1 MAEGR
6 VGRYALVKRIGRGGM
21 ADVWVGKVQGA
32 SGFEKV
38 VAIKLLAPDQVDK
51 EEYQRA
57 LTDEARVQVHLR
69 HPNIVDVYDLNF
81 EAENPYLVMEYVE
94 GIELREVLKS
104 LKSRKET
111 LPLSLGAFIV
121 SEIAKAL
128 SFAHE
133 RCDPETGRPFHIIHR
148 DVSPSNILLSV
159 HGDVKLSDFGIAKS
173 ILQSA
178 ATQVGQIK
186 GKFRYM
192 SPEQAE
198 GSVLDARSDIFSLG
212 LVFYECLAG
221 APAYE
226 DPSDIG
232 LLQKARTGHVAL
244 PQNWDTGLR
253 RLLERLLAPDPRNR
267 YSDLKAFLRELADY
281 LRQTKTEAADREAL
295 AHYLAGLKIHRL
307 TEAASAKALAEQW
320 VPEPTAEILDETG
333 RIVTLAKTRMLRPGR
348 KWPWGMGA
356 LATVTLLSVLGWMTL
371 NERAPKTPDRPQNPP
386 VKETVKEEGL
396 GNLQVHTEPSDALL
410 KIRYGDVTLSR
421 PAPAVLTDVPLNV
434 SIEVSASQKGYQ
446 SATQKLTLTAEKSAE
461 SLKLSLNEVRGV
473 QVRFN
478 ADPYA
483 EVTVPGVISGVET
496 PFTRTLPAADYAVTF
511 RHGTTG
517 KTASARLK
525 AAGGGSFLCG
535 ANMAV
540 TDPAIPASA
549 WCRAR

>member
-1 MAEGR
+1 MQAR

-32 SGFEKV
+32 SGFEKI

-94 GIELREVLKS
+94 GIELREVLKF
-104 LKSRKET
+104 LKGRKEA
-111 LPLSLGAFIV
+111 LPLSLSAFIV

-133 RCDPETGRPFHIIHR
+133 RCDPETGEPLHIIHR

-198 GSVLDARSDIFSLG
+198 GRELDARSDIFSLG

-232 LLQKARTGHVAL
+232 LLQKARTGHVSL
-244 PQNWDTGLR
+244 PDSWDPALR
-253 RLLERLLAPDPRNR
+253 RLLERLLAPRSQDR
-267 YSDLKAFLRELADY
+267 YDELKSFLRELTDY
-281 LRQTKTEAADREAL
+281 LKQTRQDGTDREAL
-295 AHYLAGLKIHRL
+295 GDYLKGLQINRL
-307 TEAASAKALAEQW
+307 KEAASAKAMAEHW
-320 VPEPTAEILDETG
+320 IPEPTAEVLDGTG
-333 RIVTLAKTRMLRPGR
+333 RIVTLAETKTEKPSR
-348 KWPWGMGA
+348 KWRWAVGFSAIVVILA
-356 LATVTLLSVLGWMTL
+356 LTGWMVFPL
-371 NERAPKTPDRPQNPP
+371 KNSKAPVVLP
-386 VKETVKEEGL
+386 VVLKEERPPFGS
-396 GNLQVHTEPSDALL
+396 LQVRTEPSDALL
-410 KIRYGDVTLSR
+410 KIQYGDVTLSR
-421 PAPAVLTDVPLNV
+421 PAPAVLSDMPLDVP
-434 SIEVSASQKGYQ
+434 IEVTASKKGFQ
-446 SATQKLTLTAEKSAE
+446 GTAQKLTLTAAKSAE
-461 SLKLSLNEVRGV
+461 EVRLSLNEVRDA
-473 QVRFN
+473 QVRFS

-483 EVTVPGVISGVET
+483 EVTVPGVIAGIET
-496 PFTRTLPAADYAVTF
+496 PFSRTIPASDYTITF

-517 KTASARLK
+517 KTATARLK
-525 AAGGGSFLCG
+525 AVNGGSFLCR
-535 ANMAV
+535 ADMAV
-540 TDPAIPASA
+540 TDSAKAASA
-549 WCRAR
+549 WCRGR

>member
-21 ADVWVGKVQGA
+21 ADVWIGKVQGA

-198 GSVLDARSDIFSLG
+198 GRELDARSDAFSLG

-244 PQNWDTGLR
+244 PQNWDAGLR
-253 RLLERLLAPDPRNR
+253 RLFERLLAPDPRNR
-267 YSDLKAFLRELADY
+267 YGDLKSFFRELADY
-281 LRQTKTEAADREAL
+281 LRQMPTEPADREAL

-333 RIVTLAKTRMLRPGR
+333 RIVTLAETRTSKSFR
-348 KWPWGMGA
+348 KWAWGAGAVVAVTGLSLLGLQTSDEVLKKPSGA
-356 LATVTLLSVLGWMTL
+356 LVALKD
-371 NERAPKTPDRPQNPP
+371 EKPA
-386 VKETVKEEGL
+386 L

-410 KIRYGDVTLSR
+410 RIRYGDVTLSR
-421 PAPAVLTDVPLNV
+421 PAPAVLTDIPLNV
-434 SIEVSASQKGYQ
+434 PIEVSASQKGYQ

-461 SLKLSLNEVRGV
+461 SLKLSLNEVREV

-483 EVTVPGVISGVET
+483 EVTVPGVIAGVET
-496 PFTRTLPAADYAVTF
+496 PFSRTIPAADYTVTF

-517 KTASARLK
+517 KTATARLK
-525 AAGGGSFLCG
+525 ASGGGSFLCG
-535 ANMAV
+535 ADMAV
-540 TDPAIPASA
+540 ADPAVSASA